1 MNPDNLPL
9 SRSTVIGFLQIP
21 NTLTLNIN
29 YKKNPYYPT
38 DSKNNTF
45 SLTLWILIVAN
56 SRLMGNRGAQ
66 WRTEELSGELRI
78 SLRLCDACGTTHI
91 PTAVYFAAT
100 SWDHSSP
107 VIVKS
112 SLQKVSYICKFE
124 DPNISKGLNTGLLD
138 TQLFSTQIVSPT
150 SVLQPLPR
158 PSLSFFMYGKQMQTY
173 VVHAVQLDGIQISL
187 WNLLLYWEAKKEST
201 ALKTAV

>member
-78 SLRLCDACGTTHI
+78 SLRLCDACGITHI

-100 SWDHSSP
+100 S
-107 VIVKS
+107 
-112 SLQKVSYICKFE
+112 
-124 DPNISKGLNTGLLD
+124 
-138 TQLFSTQIVSPT
+138 
-150 SVLQPLPR
+150 
-158 PSLSFFMYGKQMQTY
+158 
-173 VVHAVQLDGIQISL
+173 
-187 WNLLLYWEAKKEST
+187 
-201 ALKTAV
+201 